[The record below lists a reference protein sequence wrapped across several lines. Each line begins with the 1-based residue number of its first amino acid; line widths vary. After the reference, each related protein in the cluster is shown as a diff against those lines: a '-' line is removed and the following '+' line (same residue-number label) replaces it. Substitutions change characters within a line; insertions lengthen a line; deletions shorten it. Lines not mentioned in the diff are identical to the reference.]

1 MKKPYEFEIKARYA
15 GLRMSERKVAD
26 IYLSWDKDF
35 EELSLAALAE
45 KAGVSQPSVMRFV
58 KAMGFDGFKE
68 FKYAILKARG
78 EQEAIGEDERNSAGF
93 PPPLVYGYA
102 ISEGDSLE
110 EMPGR
115 IISQAI
121 SCLGDTLKQISS
133 EKIQKAAEMICSA
146 RQIAVY
152 YVENSASVAQDLVTK
167 LLYLGFN
174 CMMYSDIYLQEI
186 SASNLREGD
195 LAIGVSH
202 SGSSKSTVDAIRQAR
217 KSGASVLCLTNQ
229 EDALIGKWADLLLCT
244 ENRQM
249 LYGNAIFSR
258 ISEIA
263 VVDMIY
269 VGVILSD
276 YKKYTERLDRS
287 SRIVRKHGYEN
298 TKK

>member
-35 EELSLAALAE
+35 EELSLATLAE
-45 KAGVSQPSVMRFV
+45 KTGVSQPSVMRFV

-78 EQEAIGEDERNSAGF
+78 EQEAIGEDEKNSAGF

-152 YVENSASVAQDLVTK
+152 YVENSASVAQD
-167 LLYLGFN
+167 F
-174 CMMYSDIYLQEI
+174 

-195 LAIGVSH
+195 LAIGISH

>member
-15 GLRMSERKVAD
+15 GLRVSERKVAD
-26 IYLSWDKDF
+26 TYLSWDKDF

-45 KAGVSQPSVMRFV
+45 EAKVSQPSVMRFV

-78 EQEAIGEDERNSAGF
+78 EQEAIGEDEKNSAGF

-115 IISQAI
+115 IIS
-121 SCLGDTLKQISS
+121 
-133 EKIQKAAEMICSA
+133 
-146 RQIAVY
+146 
-152 YVENSASVAQDLVTK
+152 
-167 LLYLGFN
+167 
-174 CMMYSDIYLQEI
+174 
-186 SASNLREGD
+186 
-195 LAIGVSH
+195 H

-229 EDALIGKWADLLLCT
+229 ENALIGKWADLLLCT
-244 ENRQM
+244 ENCQM

-287 SRIVRKHGYEN
+287 SRIVRKHGYEK

>member
-35 EELSLAALAE
+35 EELSLATLAE

-78 EQEAIGEDERNSAGF
+78 EQEAIGEDEKNSAGF

-110 EMPGR
+110 AMPGR

-152 YVENSASVAQDLVTK
+152 YVENSASVAQD
-167 LLYLGFN
+167 F
-174 CMMYSDIYLQEI
+174 

-195 LAIGVSH
+195 LAIGISH

-276 YKKYTERLDRS
+276 YKKYTERLERS

>member
-26 IYLSWDKDF
+26 TYLSWDKDF

-78 EQEAIGEDERNSAGF
+78 EQEAIGEDEKNSAGF

-115 IISQAI
+115 IISQAV

-152 YVENSASVAQDLVTK
+152 YVENSASVAQDLATK

-186 SASNLREGD
+186 RRFCFMPD
-195 LAIGVSH
+195 Q
-202 SGSSKSTVDAIRQAR
+202 SGECIDWEMGRSSFVYGKS
-217 KSGASVLCLTNQ
+217 S
-229 EDALIGKWADLLLCT
+229 DALWKCYFFQNFRNCRSRYDLCW
-244 ENRQM
+244 
-249 LYGNAIFSR
+249 
-258 ISEIA
+258 
-263 VVDMIY
+263 
-269 VGVILSD
+269 SD
-276 YKKYTERLDRS
+276 SERL
-287 SRIVRKHGYEN
+287 
-298 TKK
+298 

>member
-78 EQEAIGEDERNSAGF
+78 EQEAIGEDEKNSAGF

-115 IISQAI
+115 IFLRPFLPGGYVKADFFGKNSEGGRNDLQRPSDCCILCGKFGFCSTGF
-121 SCLGDTLKQISS
+121 GD
-133 EKIQKAAEMICSA
+133 KAFVS
-146 RQIAVY
+146 
-152 YVENSASVAQDLVTK
+152 
-167 LLYLGFN
+167 
-174 CMMYSDIYLQEI
+174 
-186 SASNLREGD
+186 
-195 LAIGVSH
+195 GV
-202 SGSSKSTVDAIRQAR
+202 
-217 KSGASVLCLTNQ
+217 
-229 EDALIGKWADLLLCT
+229 
-244 ENRQM
+244 
-249 LYGNAIFSR
+249 
-258 ISEIA
+258 
-263 VVDMIY
+263 
-269 VGVILSD
+269 
-276 YKKYTERLDRS
+276 
-287 SRIVRKHGYEN
+287 
-298 TKK
+298 

>member
-35 EELSLAALAE
+35 EELSLATLAE

-78 EQEAIGEDERNSAGF
+78 EQEAIGEDEKNSAGF

-152 YVENSASVAQDLVTK
+152 YVENSASVAQD
-167 LLYLGFN
+167 F
-174 CMMYSDIYLQEI
+174 

-195 LAIGVSH
+195 LAIGISH

>member
-26 IYLSWDKDF
+26 TYLSWDKDF

-78 EQEAIGEDERNSAGF
+78 EQEAIGEDEKNSAGF

-115 IISQAI
+115 IISQAV

-146 RQIAVY
+146 RQIAAY

-186 SASNLREGD
+186 RRFEFARRGFSYWNFSFRFVKKYCGCNPAGQEIRRFCFMPD
-195 LAIGVSH
+195 Q
-202 SGSSKSTVDAIRQAR
+202 SGECIDWEMGRSSFVYGKS
-217 KSGASVLCLTNQ
+217 S
-229 EDALIGKWADLLLCT
+229 DALWKCYFFQNFRNCRSRYDLCW
-244 ENRQM
+244 
-249 LYGNAIFSR
+249 
-258 ISEIA
+258 
-263 VVDMIY
+263 
-269 VGVILSD
+269 SD
-276 YKKYTERLDRS
+276 SERL
-287 SRIVRKHGYEN
+287 
-298 TKK
+298 

>member
-78 EQEAIGEDERNSAGF
+78 EQEAIGEDEKNSAGF

-110 EMPGR
+110 AMPGR

-152 YVENSASVAQDLVTK
+152 YVENSASVAQD
-167 LLYLGFN
+167 F
-174 CMMYSDIYLQEI
+174 

-195 LAIGVSH
+195 LAIGISH

>member
-1 MKKPYEFEIKARYA
+1 MRKPYEFEIKAHYA
-15 GLRMSERKVAD
+15 GLRISERKAAD
-26 IYLSWDKDF
+26 TYLSWDRDF

-78 EQEAIGEDERNSAGF
+78 EQEAIGEEGSSSGF

-110 EMPGR
+110 EIPGR
-115 IISQAI
+115 IISQAVA
-121 SCLGDTLKQISS
+121 CLGDTLKQISAD
-133 EKIQKAAEMICSA
+133 KIQKAAEMICSA
-146 RQIAVY
+146 RRIVVY

-167 LLYLGFN
+167 LLYLGFT
-174 CMMYSDIYLQEI
+174 CVMYSDIYLQEI
-186 SASNLREGD
+186 SASNLQEGD
-195 LAIGVSH
+195 LAIGISH
-202 SGSSKSTVDAIRQAR
+202 SGSSKSTVDAIRRAR

-229 EDALIGKWADLLLCT
+229 GDALIGKWADLLLCT

-269 VGVILSD
+269 AGVILSD
-276 YKKYTERLDRS
+276 YKKYTERLDQS
-287 SRIVRKHGYEN
+287 SRIVRKHGYEKE
-298 TKK
+298 KK

>member
-78 EQEAIGEDERNSAGF
+78 EQEAIGEDEKNSAGF

-152 YVENSASVAQDLVTK
+152 YVENSASVAQD
-167 LLYLGFN
+167 F
-174 CMMYSDIYLQEI
+174 

-195 LAIGVSH
+195 LAIGISH

-229 EDALIGKWADLLLCT
+229 EDGLIGKWADLLLCT

>member
-35 EELSLAALAE
+35 EELSLATLAE

-78 EQEAIGEDERNSAGF
+78 EQEAIGEDEKNSAGF

-110 EMPGR
+110 AMPGR

-152 YVENSASVAQDLVTK
+152 YVENSASVAQD
-167 LLYLGFN
+167 F
-174 CMMYSDIYLQEI
+174 

-195 LAIGVSH
+195 LAIGISH

>member
-78 EQEAIGEDERNSAGF
+78 EQEAIGEDEKNSAGF

-152 YVENSASVAQDLVTK
+152 YVENSASVAQD
-167 LLYLGFN
+167 F
-174 CMMYSDIYLQEI
+174 

-195 LAIGVSH
+195 LAIGISH

>member
-78 EQEAIGEDERNSAGF
+78 EQEAIGEDEKNSAGF

-110 EMPGR
+110 EIPGR

-152 YVENSASVAQDLVTK
+152 YVENSASVAQD
-167 LLYLGFN
+167 F
-174 CMMYSDIYLQEI
+174 

-195 LAIGVSH
+195 LAIGISH

>member
-35 EELSLAALAE
+35 EELSLATLAE

-78 EQEAIGEDERNSAGF
+78 EQEAIGEDEKNSAGF

-133 EKIQKAAEMICSA
+133 EKIQKAAEMI
-146 RQIAVY
+146 
-152 YVENSASVAQDLVTK
+152 
-167 LLYLGFN
+167 
-174 CMMYSDIYLQEI
+174 
-186 SASNLREGD
+186 
-195 LAIGVSH
+195 
-202 SGSSKSTVDAIRQAR
+202 
-217 KSGASVLCLTNQ
+217 
-229 EDALIGKWADLLLCT
+229 
-244 ENRQM
+244 
-249 LYGNAIFSR
+249 
-258 ISEIA
+258 
-263 VVDMIY
+263 
-269 VGVILSD
+269 
-276 YKKYTERLDRS
+276 
-287 SRIVRKHGYEN
+287 
-298 TKK
+298 

>member
-1 MKKPYEFEIKARYA
+1 MKKILQGF
-15 GLRMSERKVAD
+15 LRLWCMAT
-26 IYLSWDKDF
+26 LSQRETVWKKCQ
-35 EELSLAALAE
+35 EESFL
-45 KAGVSQPSVMRFV
+45 
-58 KAMGFDGFKE
+58 
-68 FKYAILKARG
+68 
-78 EQEAIGEDERNSAGF
+78 
-93 PPPLVYGYA
+93 
-102 ISEGDSLE
+102 
-110 EMPGR
+110 
-115 IISQAI
+115 QAV

-186 SASNLREGD
+186 SASNLQEGD
-195 LAIGVSH
+195 LAIGISH

-229 EDALIGKWADLLLCT
+229 ENALIGKWADLLLCT

-287 SRIVRKHGYEN
+287 SRIVRKHGYEK

>member
-35 EELSLAALAE
+35 EELSLATLAE

-78 EQEAIGEDERNSAGF
+78 EQEAIGEDEKNSAGF

-152 YVENSASVAQDLVTK
+152 YVENSASVAQD
-167 LLYLGFN
+167 F
-174 CMMYSDIYLQEI
+174 

-195 LAIGVSH
+195 LAIGISH

-287 SRIVRKHGYEN
+287 SRIVRKYGYEN

>member
-35 EELSLAALAE
+35 EELSLATLAE

-78 EQEAIGEDERNSAGF
+78 EQEAIGEDEKNSAGF

-110 EMPGR
+110 AMPGR

-152 YVENSASVAQDLVTK
+152 YVENSASVAQD
-167 LLYLGFN
+167 F
-174 CMMYSDIYLQEI
+174 

-195 LAIGVSH
+195 LAIGISH

-287 SRIVRKHGYEN
+287 SRIVGKHGYEN